1 MTFKR
6 LGRFAVLAVCLFA
19 LAMVGCDI
27 PLNSVNVPSTQPS
40 VLGGYNL
47 SPDDMKVKLAGV
59 YRLVEFSG
67 EGLTQRA
74 PAVDG
79 VLVLPLNGKASISQ
93 FGPGFR
99 KPASSEGITWK
110 ADKTHL
116 IFPRTVGG
124 KRYPYSWDGRFLTL
138 FEPNGV
144 VSKWVKTN

>member
-1 MTFKR
+1 MFR
-6 LGRFAVLAVCLFA
+6 HLGRFGVLAVCLFV
-19 LAMVGCDI
+19 LAMGGCDI

-47 SPDDMKVKLAGV
+47 PPDDMKVKLAGV
-59 YRLVEFSG
+59 YRLVEVSDAG
-67 EGLTQRA
+67 VTQRA

-99 KPASSEGITWK
+99 EPASSKSMTWN

-116 IFPRTVGG
+116 IFPGG
-124 KRYPYSWDGRFLTL
+124 KRFYSWDGRFLTF

-144 VSKWVKTN
+144 VSKWVKTD